1 MRFEEL
7 SIGITSDSIG
17 KSISTGLRILGNR
30 GREEATYRAYE
41 AWELV
46 PGNHKEALT
55 RYIWSELLDRFR
67 NYCSQAAIPVSSNN
81 DSDEDD
87 ENEPVPAVKAPMEFT
102 LTVTL
107 DDEATLAL
115 QTLQTRAG
123 ANSNA
128 EIIGTALKFYSA
140 ALKHH
145 QEQLDELNEDY
156 EEMQR

>member
-7 SIGITSDSIG
+7 STGITSDSIG

-30 GREEATYRAYE
+30 GREEATYRAHE

-67 NYCSQAAIPVSSNN
+67 NYCKQAAVPMKN
-81 DSDEDD
+81 DSDEGD
-87 ENEPVPAVKAPMEFT
+87 EDEPDPAVKAPMEFT

-123 ANSNA
+123 AKSNA
-128 EIIGTALKFYSA
+128 ETIGTALKFYSA

-145 QEQLDELNEDY
+145 QEQLDELNEDH
-156 EEMQR
+156 EGMGR